1 MTKVKARNVANGPRI
16 ARIASMEAITVR
28 QLCEIG
34 DSAAMRT
41 VDRAQRRWRE
51 ILPQL
56 GIESRFLSNKQG
68 PCPLCGGKTRFR
80 FDDKDGNGTW
90 ICNYC
95 GAGAGLHLAMK
106 VNRWDYATA
115 CTLVDQVIG
124 RDQPIPSRPPA
135 APREGTRARLRIEG
149 IIRAANDPNIVIEYL
164 LSRGLSITSPVL
176 LGHPACEYWQDKVLI
191 GRYPAVIAPLIGPGG
206 QLQSVHRTYCADVE
220 PRKKTATPVT
230 TINGASIR
238 LFELEDGLLGI
249 AEGIE
254 TAIACRELFR
264 CPMWSVLTSPNG
276 IQSFE
281 PPSSINRLIIFSDND
296 KNYVG
301 QAAAYALAKRVV
313 KKIDVEVRIPPVP
326 DSDWLDFLNGRTR

>member
-1 MTKVKARNVANGPRI
+1 
-16 ARIASMEAITVR
+16 
-28 QLCEIG
+28 
-34 DSAAMRT
+34 MRT
-41 VDRAQRRWRE
+41 VDRAQHRWRE

-56 GIESRFLSNKQG
+56 GVEGRFLSKKQG

-106 VNRWDYATA
+106 INGWDYATA
-115 CTLVDQVIG
+115 CNGVDQVIG
-124 RDQPIPSRPPA
+124 RDQPIRSRPPV
-135 APREGTRARLRIEG
+135 APRDGTRARLRIED

-164 LSRGLSITSPVL
+164 SSRGLSITSPVL

-191 GRYPAVIAPLIGPGG
+191 GRYPAVIAPVIGPGG
-206 QLQSVHRTYCADVE
+206 QLVSVHRIYCADVE

-230 TINGASIR
+230 TIKGASVR
-238 LFELEDGLLGI
+238 LFEPEDGLLGI

-254 TAIACRELFR
+254 TAIACRELFG

-276 IQSFE
+276 IESFE
-281 PPSSINRLIIFSDND
+281 PPASINRLIIFSDND
-296 KNYVG
+296 KNHVG

-313 KKIDVEVRIPPVP
+313 KKMAVSVRVPPVP
-326 DSDWLDFLNGRTR
+326 GSDWLDFLNGRTR